1 MSQENVEIVRA
12 LWEPFK
18 GIDGAGIDWDAEAIR
33 EIIGQRYSPDAE
45 LRWSATG
52 PDTRVYRGREGVI
65 QALKEWVEPFSE
77 YHAEVLDYIAVGDRV
92 VVPMRQWGI
101 GRTSGVPV
109 EIEVTHVY
117 AFRDSQI
124 TRVDEY
130 DTLKEA
136 LEAAGLAE

>member
-18 GIDGAGIDWDAEAIR
+18 GINCAVIDWDAEAIR
-33 EIIGQRYSPDAE
+33 EIIGGRYSPDAE
-45 LRWSATG
+45 LRWSAAG
-52 PDTRVYRGREGVI
+52 PDTHVYRGRDGVV
-65 QALKEWVEPFSE
+65 QALREWVEPFSE

-92 VVPMRQWGI
+92 VVPTRQWGT

-130 DTLKEA
+130 DTLKET
-136 LEAAGLAE
+136 LEAAGLSE